1 VNVLGAAWDGRPVT
15 RHLVG
20 RWLGKGFS
28 AIMDQGLFA
37 LSNFA
42 LNVMLAR
49 WLAPRDYGAFTVA
62 FTAFLFLGTFHSALL
77 TEPMLVFGSARYGGR
92 FAEYV
97 SVLLWA
103 HWVLVGAGSGVL
115 LAAGLVA
122 GLFDHGA
129 LPRALLGFAL
139 AGPFILLMWLLRR
152 ACYLQR
158 RPQWAACAG
167 AGYLVLM
174 VAGLALLN
182 DRGWLSM
189 SSALALLGVAGALTS
204 AWLSLRLG
212 VALPALRGDR
222 LARDAVRAHWEY
234 GRWAAA
240 AMVLTWAPGD
250 IYYLLLPMWRG
261 LDASAALK
269 ALINLTMPIRNT
281 NIALALVILPRL
293 VRTRG
298 TQEFGRLAALATAA
312 LAALSV
318 LYWLPVVVFRRPVMA
333 WLYGGRYGAGLET
346 LALLGAFLLLSA
358 GVDIL
363 GGALRALERPDQVF
377 RANVLATA
385 VALTV
390 GLWSTIAWGVPGAAV
405 GLVLSSVVRAAAMWR
420 YYRAGEAAAPRRRKP
435 MIGAADVV

>member
-1 VNVLGAAWDGRPVT
+1 VNVPAAWGGRPVT
-15 RHLVG
+15 AHLVG

-37 LSNFA
+37 LSNFL

-49 WLAPRDYGAFTVA
+49 WLAPREYGAFTVA

-77 TEPMLVFGSARYGGR
+77 TEPMLVFGAARYGR
-92 FAEYV
+92 RLAQYV
-97 SVLLWA
+97 SVLLAA
-103 HWVLVGAGSGVL
+103 HWIFVGTGSAVL

-122 GLFDHGA
+122 GLFDRGA
-129 LPRALLGFAL
+129 LPHALLGFAL
-139 AGPFILLMWLLRR
+139 AGPWILLMWLLRR

-158 RPQWAACAG
+158 RPHLAACAG
-167 AGYLVLM
+167 GGYLVLM
-174 VAGLALLN
+174 IAGLAVLN

-189 SSALALLGVAGALTS
+189 PSALALLGLTGVLTS

-212 VALPALRGDR
+212 VARPALGRDG
-222 LARDAVRAHWEY
+222 LARDALRAHWEY

-250 IYYLLLPMWRG
+250 IYYLLLPVWGG

-298 TQEFGRLAALATAA
+298 TQEFRRLAALAAAA

-318 LYWLPVVVFRRPVMA
+318 LYWLPVIVFRGPLVA
-333 WLYGGRYGAGLET
+333 WLYGGRYGASLET
-346 LALLGAFLLLSA
+346 LALLGVFLLLSA

-377 RANVLATA
+377 RANMFATA

-390 GLWSTIAWGVPGAAV
+390 GLGSTVAWGVLGAAV
-405 GLVLSSVVRAAAMWR
+405 GLVLSSAVRLAAMWR
-420 YYRAGEAAAPRRRKP
+420 YYQVGEAVALYRRKP
-435 MIGAADVV
+435 VVGAPDVV